1 MPGCYLQVYESQE
14 TGVCRMAYAEVG
26 ENGNPSYPT
35 VSDGTCPP
43 FLLNQA
49 LFWCLRISSS
59 LRVRRRILPTWVLGR
74 LSRNSMERGTLYPSL
89 GAKTPQTRSKSG
101 FAGVF
106 NFFLIGGKLTLSHFP
121 MARPYL
127 RGTSHARRK
136 STQCPEASERRVSF

>member
-1 MPGCYLQVYESQE
+1 MHQNTVLLLLIVYMCFFSQNTVIGVPGKVLERFFIKNSKI
-14 TGVCRMAYAEVG
+14 
-26 ENGNPSYPT
+26 
-35 VSDGTCPP
+35 VSFEKERI
-43 FLLNQA
+43 FL
-49 LFWCLRISSS
+49 FSSS
-59 LRVRRRILPTWVLGR
+59 LSADTAHI
-74 LSRNSMERGTLYPSL
+74 YPSL

-101 FAGVF
+101 FAGFF